1 MATTVRVLNLL
12 DNNNNIPITATSSAS
27 PQKVN
32 FSAIKD
38 IDGNAFPSSFTLPP
52 SIYKMG
58 QKYDRSL
65 VINSV
70 DTTGFYCYMQAGGG
84 AGITNNYYYFNIVG
98 D

>member
-1 MATTVRVLNLL
+1 MASTVRVINLL
-12 DNNNNIPITATSSAS
+12 DNNNNVPITATSSAS
-27 PQKVN
+27 PQRIN

-38 IDGNAFPSSFTLPP
+38 VDGNSVPSSFTLPP

-65 VINSV
+65 VISSV

-84 AGITNNYYYFNIVG
+84 AGITSNYYYLHIVG